1 MCVTALTCCV
11 HFNDCRIWLNSI
23 NSSLKILIIKM
34 KVVIPSLTSS
44 KHPRFVVV
52 SLRKQPS
59 LLAAEMF
66 PAARSEERRLFS
78 HLGSNTEQDTEE
90 VKSVCAPFHLSTK
103 GCEGKETSDPPSQPT
118 SKSRLILT
126 FLLFATCFSFS
137 FCDMVYAE

>member
-1 MCVTALTCCV
+1 MSVTALTCCV

-23 NSSLKILIIKM
+23 KCSLKILIIKM

-59 LLAAEMF
+59 LLAAETF

-78 HLGSNTEQDTEE
+78 HLGSNTGQDAEE
-90 VKSVCAPFHLSTK
+90 VKSVCAPFHLSTE

-118 SKSRLILT
+118 SKSRLILYVST
-126 FLLFATCFSFS
+126 FRHLFFLVFW
-137 FCDMVYAE
+137 